1 MATYTY
7 EDIPID
13 NNTIKY
19 FFNANGNKLSYAE
32 FIELLRLGDE
42 NFLDTFKKALNEATN
57 KLFAYF
63 WECPPIHKEMTNKP
77 FEFVVTKSM
86 ALRHIKQD
94 YSSFKEQ
101 IIESNN
107 KDVCSF
113 LSLGKDATLIVP
125 IPCHNLDYKNISNFT
140 KNASKEQQ
148 IKFWQEVAVKLVE
161 CWEFGTSK
169 WLSTSGLGKYKQSQN
184 NHSYNEEITLL
195 QQSFNYVQQNPSN
208 IDPKVVPDVEHNVE
222 SKNKSKNKPKNE
234 SEN

>member
-19 FFNANGNKLSYAE
+19 LFNANGNKLSYAE

-57 KLFAYF
+57 KLFAYV

-148 IKFWQEVAVKLVE
+148 IKFWQEVADKLVE
-161 CWEFGTSK
+161 CLEFGTSK
-169 WLSTSGLGKYKQSQN
+169 WLSTSGLGVHYL
-184 NHSYNEEITLL
+184 HIR
-195 QQSFNYVQQNPSN
+195 
-208 IDPKVVPDVEHNVE
+208 ID
-222 SKNKSKNKPKNE
+222 SKPKYYVWKEYLQFKLEKN
-234 SEN
+234 N